1 VEGLLV
7 FSRTKIGHF
16 YSDWEGLLTGAVLR
30 LLTLSF
36 VNKFWYRHA
45 LKARRVLIWRT
56 GVGVVEG
63 SMKMVWNEVEI
74 EVALC
79 GRSRRSTISSK
90 NLGSVLRHNF
100 IKSPE
105 TSLRVDMAPSPI
117 QQRRTH
123 NTLLFQK
130 LLSLRDGASPFT
142 LVLDT
147 LEQSGGPI
155 VREFA
160 RRAKVCA
167 FCHWILLYN
176 IIKDIKQVRACSL
189 TFSFLV
195 KAFESSWKFLGC
207 HVTGCQ
213 PRWWI

>member
-1 VEGLLV
+1 VRPLPQLHHLLQK
-7 FSRTKIGHF
+7 SRLWAA
-16 YSDWEGLLTGAVLR
+16 SQ
-30 LLTLSF
+30 
-36 VNKFWYRHA
+36 
-45 LKARRVLIWRT
+45 
-56 GVGVVEG
+56 
-63 SMKMVWNEVEI
+63 
-74 EVALC
+74 
-79 GRSRRSTISSK
+79 
-90 NLGSVLRHNF
+90 HNF

-105 TSLRVDMAPSPI
+105 ISLRVDMAPSPI

-123 NTLLFQK
+123 NNLLFQK

-167 FCHWILLYN
+167 FFHSILLYN
-176 IIKDIKQVRACSL
+176 IIREIKQVRACPL

-195 KAFESSWKFLGC
+195 RVFESSWEFSGC

-213 PRWWI
+213 PRW